1 MRVMKMV
8 ISGKYFLNLRLN
20 REGVNNMHISNRGFT
35 LIEVLVVVV
44 IMLIAGMIA
53 IPMMSSAAVT
63 ELKAAAN
70 MVSADLEYAKSI
82 AIAKGQIYS
91 VQFDAGAESYSVRDQ
106 NGNTITHPVS
116 GVDYVVDFS
125 ADSRIDQVTI
135 SSVNFDS
142 TNEVKFDYLGSPLD
156 GGGGSLSSGTVTL
169 EANGQTMTIEVEPVT
184 GYISIL

>member
-1 MRVMKMV
+1 MRVMKMM
-8 ISGKYFLNLRLN
+8 ISGNYFLNLRVN

-35 LIEVLVVVV
+35 LIEVLVIVV
-44 IMLIAGMIA
+44 ILSIVGMVA
-53 IPMMSSAAVT
+53 IPMMGSTAIT

-91 VQFDAGAESYSVRDQ
+91 VQFDTGAESYRVKDQ
-106 NGNTITHPVS
+106 NGSTITHPVN

-142 TNEVKFDYLGSPLD
+142 TNEVKFDYLGNPLNGND
-156 GGGGSLSSGTVTL
+156 DSLSSGTVTL
-169 EANGQTMTIEVEPVT
+169 EAGGQTMTIEVEPVT

>member
-1 MRVMKMV
+1 MV
-8 ISGKYFLNLRLN
+8 ISGNYFLNLRVN

-35 LIEVLVVVV
+35 LIEIIVVVV
-44 IMLIAGMIA
+44 ILSIVGMVV
-53 IPMMSSAAVT
+53 IPMMGSAAIT

-91 VQFDAGAESYSVRDQ
+91 VQFDAGAESYRVKDQ
-106 NGNTITHPVS
+106 NGNTIKHPVN

-142 TNEVKFDYLGSPLD
+142 TNEVKFDYLGNPLNGSD
-156 GGGGSLSSGTVTL
+156 GSLSSGTVTL
-169 EANGQTMTIEVEPVT
+169 EAGGQTITIRVEPVT